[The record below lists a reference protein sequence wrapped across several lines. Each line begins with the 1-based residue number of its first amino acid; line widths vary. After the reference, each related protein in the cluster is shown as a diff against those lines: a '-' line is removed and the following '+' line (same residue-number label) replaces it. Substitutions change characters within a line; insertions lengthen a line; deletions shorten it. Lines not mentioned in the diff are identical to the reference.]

1 MRATLH
7 NGRLGGGRHND
18 RQFDLDKA
26 NHIDASRSNDNI
38 YLNALGDKELSFH
51 ESEIKLYQFEFE
63 KFINDKNARATASR
77 HPERIVSA
85 EDLVKSERYRPEE
98 VIFQLGD
105 KNTHVTKEQLKQV
118 FGEFLQ
124 WHDNKFKDHIKSLNI
139 AFHVD
144 EKTPHVHW
152 RRVWMYNDDK
162 GFKAIGQHKAL
173 EQMGYKLPNPD
184 KPRGRSNNLKM
195 VYTEECRN
203 KLLEICK
210 QHNLEIEQSPERR
223 APNEQNLA
231 KGDYVIAKQDQEIE
245 RQRDYLVRT
254 QAKTK
259 TVTEQL
265 ESAEQTLNDINNQ
278 TLDVASSL
286 EALENKHKELASKY
300 KELYN
305 NRQALADD
313 YIKLQRDYTEM
324 ATALLHRNELNK
336 EIQDLTTELDIIK
349 SADEINIPYE
359 KTMLHR
365 DKVLIDPSL
374 LKVAAIG
381 MELEKRSK
389 NLTLEQ
395 TRIEKREAKVNQIEA
410 DAKAKAKEITDN
422 AKIKANS
429 FDRRDLE
436 IVELESML
444 NKYRRVMSQNELEQ
458 RYHDLIHKDH
468 SQDLER

>member
-7 NGRLGGGRHND
+7 NARLGGGRHND

-26 NHIDASRSNDNI
+26 NHIDADRSNNNI
-38 YLNALGDKELSFH
+38 YLNALGNKNLSFH
-51 ESEIKLYQFEFE
+51 ESEIKIYELEFKE
-63 KFINDKNARATASR
+63 FINDKNARATASR

-105 KNTHVTKEQLKQV
+105 KNTHVAKEQLKQV

-124 WHDNKFKDHIKSLNI
+124 WHDDKFRNHVKTLNI
-139 AFHVD
+139 AIHVD
-144 EKTPHVHW
+144 EQTPHVHW
-152 RRVWMYNDDK
+152 RRVWMYDDDK

-231 KGDYVIAKQDQEIE
+231 KGDYVIAKQDEEIE
-245 RQRDYLVRT
+245 RQRNYLVQT

-259 TVTEQL
+259 IVTEKL

-278 TLDVASSL
+278 TLDVTSSL
-286 EALENKHKELASKY
+286 EALENKRKELALRY

-324 ATALLHRNELNK
+324 STALLHRDELNK

-395 TRIEKREAKVNQIEA
+395 TRIEKLET
-410 DAKAKAKEITDN
+410 KANIKAKEIVDKAYTK
-422 AKIKANS
+422 AKS
-429 FDRRDLE
+429 FDSKTLE
-436 IVELESML
+436 IAKLEAELD
-444 NKYRRVMSQNELEQ
+444 KYRRVMSQDELKQ
-458 RYHDLIHKDH
+458 RYHDLTRSEHNKDH
-468 SQDLER
+468 SQNLER